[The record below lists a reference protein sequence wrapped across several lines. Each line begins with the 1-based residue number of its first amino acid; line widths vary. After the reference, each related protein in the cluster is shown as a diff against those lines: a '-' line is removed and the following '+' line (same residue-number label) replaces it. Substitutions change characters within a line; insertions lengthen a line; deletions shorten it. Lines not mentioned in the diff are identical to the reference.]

1 MDLRNIKDRLGKKN
15 DTYVCLDDLKSLES
29 KSQLNNR
36 LNCANIGIT
45 KINEDGKNTL
55 QQFDDYLQKLKVKR
69 DSIVG
74 IKWSDALAYSASM
87 FVKQMEG
94 CSIYANQL
102 WKDGHQ
108 DDHLK
113 KIATFTEHK
122 RFAIYPD

>member
-55 QQFDDYLQKLKVKR
+55 
-69 DSIVG
+69 
-74 IKWSDALAYSASM
+74 
-87 FVKQMEG
+87 
-94 CSIYANQL
+94 
-102 WKDGHQ
+102 
-108 DDHLK
+108 
-113 KIATFTEHK
+113 
-122 RFAIYPD
+122 